1 MCTSSN
7 ALIPPQHLMGS
18 MSEVIVTKEKPTVK
32 KMSGQLTSIRG
43 DEEDLAEKAIE
54 TMETEYHEETI
65 GSSLEQ
71 NNERLCDQIQ
81 SLNQKMFNLTKSKKY
96 QVLQDSFK

>member
-1 MCTSSN
+1 
-7 ALIPPQHLMGS
+7 MGS